1 MDISN
6 NQVSRRE
13 LFSKLVQEGAAS
25 IENRRI
31 GWLILELNSP
41 LSRNCSK
48 EETRMRVGGNLKS
61 EPIELLSLGD
71 DFTIVELSH
80 VVTG

>member
-1 MDISN
+1 M
-6 NQVSRRE
+6 
-13 LFSKLVQEGAAS
+13 
-25 IENRRI
+25 
-31 GWLILELNSP
+31 
-41 LSRNCSK
+41 
-48 EETRMRVGGNLKS
+48 GGNLKS